1 MTLLRLQAGVVGR
14 PSPLLAGILPGEWEQ
29 AEDLL
34 PSIGVPAHRSLGRQV
49 FAWTTCKVEKYS

>member
-14 PSPLLAGILPGEWEQ
+14 PSPLLAGVLPGEGEQ

-34 PSIGVPAHRSLGRQV
+34 PCVSVLAHRPLG
-49 FAWTTCKVEKYS
+49 C